1 MHRVAY
7 WIGTT
12 GPGVN
17 LSRHAIAVEC
27 AYPCTRLPT
36 CILARHAMRPALRWR
51 SGTAAA
57 HSRTRSYAAADTVGD
72 SAPSTL
78 TRRATYQYAA
88 PVPTKADAQNGA
100 GRRGRVTQRAVIGQR
115 GDDQRATH
123 LGPSVKVS
131 AADATANS
139 AASHAKAMA
148 SRACILCRAPTPLTH
163 ASSAVRCNVPDGA
176 HAASLATRTGAGPH
190 GPPEARACAGRLG
203 VARRMWLVTT
213 APPYR
218 TVESWRK

>member
-1 MHRVAY
+1 MHRVAH

-17 LSRHAIAVEC
+17 LFRDAIAPTSVPTPVRARPHAFWRDTLRSRRC
-27 AYPCTRLPT
+27 AVAALQRHTHALDATRHRGYGRRQNAQHAYAT
-36 CILARHAMRPALRWR
+36 C
-51 SGTAAA
+51 
-57 HSRTRSYAAADTVGD
+57 
-72 SAPSTL
+72 
-78 TRRATYQYAA
+78 YQYAA
-88 PVPTKADAQNGA
+88 PVPAKVDARIGA

-123 LGPSVKVS
+123 LRPRVKVS

-139 AASHAKAMA
+139 TASHAKAMA

-203 VARRMWLVTT
+203 VARRMWVVTT